1 MLNNILNFILYSND
15 LYNFF
20 ISFYYVYGDEL
31 HCLSLFTGFFHCRV
45 IVGFIV
51 IYCGDNK
58 IIMYEYS
65 KYNTIYISIIR
76 IILD

>member
-1 MLNNILNFILYSND
+1 MIYIIFLFHFTMFMEMSYIAYLYLRD
-15 LYNFF
+15 FF
-20 ISFYYVYGDEL
+20 I
-31 HCLSLFTGFFHCRV
+31 
-45 IVGFIV
+45 VGVIV